1 MKIKTMVAASDLL
14 KEIEKLSSDQRD
26 QVFHVI
32 KALKGSKSELHY
44 TGRLLGIGFEEN
56 GEMSME
62 LGMQNA
68 NTYDVAQ
75 GGALYTLADVAIGFH
90 IMTMI
95 PEDTQVFT
103 LELKMNYVR
112 PGKGK
117 KLYAR
122 PSIIHLGKSTV
133 VSECKVIDEKDET
146 VAIALGTFFLKH
158 KGLSKEEIK

>member
-1 MKIKTMVAASDLL
+1 MTAANDILKKI
-14 KEIEKLSSDQRD
+14 ENFSSEELN

-32 KALKGSKSELHY
+32 TALKGSKKELHY

-75 GGALYTLADVAIGFH
+75 GGALYTLADVSIGFH
-90 IMTMI
+90 IMNQI
-95 PEDTQVFT
+95 PLDSQVYT
-103 LELKMNYVR
+103 LELKMNYIK

-117 KLYAR
+117 KLYAK
-122 PSIIHLGKSTV
+122 PEIVHLGRSTV
-133 VSECKVIDEKDET
+133 VSECKILDEKGQA

-158 KGLSKEEIK
+158 KEGDLK